1 MAKPT
6 TLSPTSSGVAQ
17 MRGRGELG
25 RSVGGAA
32 GGVAGSPAAGGGDS
46 AWDVSGSAIEE
57 GDSAFVRGVGSVKL
71 LVPTLLVEAS
81 RA

>member
-32 GGVAGSPAAGGGDS
+32 GGVAGSPAAGVDS
-46 AWDVSGSAIEE
+46 TWDVSGSAIEE
-57 GDSAFVRGVGSVKL
+57 
-71 LVPTLLVEAS
+71 EA
-81 RA
+81 